1 MRVVAEGVEGAP
13 SAVLFGKLPD
23 MPDFQ
28 AAMCMP
34 VMVNKSTRGV
44 LCLAHTT
51 PRPIDESMRSFV
63 RQAVDHLALFLENLY
78 LKVRLRTMLPRAR
91 VHSDGPQV
99 YDPDTA
105 PMPGSSKE
113 Y

>member
-1 MRVVAEGVEGAP
+1 M
-13 SAVLFGKLPD
+13 
-23 MPDFQ
+23 
-28 AAMCMP
+28 
-34 VMVNKSTRGV
+34 
-44 LCLAHTT
+44 
-51 PRPIDESMRSFV
+51 MRSFV